1 MQGDGPLLL
10 SGDIRTQ
17 SWIRSSWQLICG
29 VLTVPYRLCRPHYS
43 AVACTSGESAGQVFT
58 LMIRVTRRQAFYEV
72 KEF

>member
-29 VLTVPYRLCRPHYS
+29 VLIVPFRCVAALLC
-43 AVACTSGESAGQVFT
+43 SGLHQ
-58 LMIRVTRRQAFYEV
+58 RRECWTGLHSNDKSD
-72 KEF
+72 KEASVL